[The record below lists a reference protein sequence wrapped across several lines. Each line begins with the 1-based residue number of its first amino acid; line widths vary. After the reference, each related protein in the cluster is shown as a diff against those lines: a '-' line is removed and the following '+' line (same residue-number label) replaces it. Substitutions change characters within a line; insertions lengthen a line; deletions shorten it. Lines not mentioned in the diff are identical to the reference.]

1 MQNTVLQQEAEP
13 QQSETQETQP
23 QQTAK
28 PEDLQTLSAELFAG
42 NALQSGIVNAPRT
55 RLPESALK
63 VEINPVLLKNERK
76 YQFAYHQQRKVTH
89 RNLNEAEAQA
99 ELATLL
105 TTQFKQGVF
114 QTETGAF
121 TSPSTSATN
130 LPSGGKTRRRGEK
143 EKRRRYEIRDTR
155 YEKERQPYQLSTL
168 NSQLISSLILHPSS
182 FPHDRPKKHILP
194 EGEAVPFLVGLGVMS
209 ADGKVV
215 AAKRDKFRQINRFL
229 EMVADVAEPL
239 LERARLRPEQPLQI
253 VDFGCGKGYLTF
265 ALYHYLRNLRGLN
278 ISLLGVDLKQDVLE
292 QLTTLAAEL
301 NYTSLSFIVSDIQK
315 FNLEEGREEKTEA
328 LQSKIE
334 NRKSKIDMVVAL
346 HACDTATDD
355 ALAKAVA
362 WNAQVILAAPCCQ
375 HELFSKI
382 HNDALQPMLRH
393 GIIRERLSSLIT
405 DTLRAE
411 LLAAQGYHVQML
423 EFVDAEHT
431 PKNLLIRAV
440 RRGDGENKI
449 ANAARQQAA
458 QETYAAFRDF
468 WGVQPYIE
476 QALEQT
482 MSNESASHAE

>member
-1 MQNTVLQQEAEP
+1 MQNTVLQQETEP
-13 QQSETQETQP
+13 QPSEPQETPP

-28 PEDLQTLSAELFAG
+28 PEDLQTLSAELFVG
-42 NALQSGIVNAPRT
+42 NALQSGILNAPRT
-55 RLPESALK
+55 RLPEGVLK

-89 RNLNEAEAQA
+89 RNLNAMEAQA

-105 TTQFKQGVF
+105 TTQFKQATF
-114 QTETGAF
+114 HTQTGAVHL
-121 TSPSTSATN
+121 TLNKRNELAV
-130 LPSGGKTRRRGEK
+130 RREK
-143 EKRRRYEIRDTR
+143 EKRRKGEEENQGTGDRGQGTEEI
-155 YEKERQPYQLSTL
+155 QLSIENQKSATD
-168 NSQLISSLILHPSS
+168 SSFILRPSS
-182 FPHDRPKKHILP
+182 FPHDRPKNHILP
-194 EGEAVPFLVGLGVMS
+194 EGEVVPFLVALGVMS

-229 EMVADVAEPL
+229 EMVADVSELL
-239 LERARLRPEQPLQI
+239 LERARLRPEQLLRI

-292 QLTTLAAEL
+292 HLTKLATEL
-301 NYTSLSFIVSDIQK
+301 EYTGLSFIVSDIK
-315 FNLEEGREEKTEA
+315 SVTLPTTNRASTRG
-328 LQSKIE
+328 LQPPTT
-334 NRKSKIDMVVAL
+334 IDMVVAL

-355 ALAKAVA
+355 ALAKAIG

-393 GIIRERLSSLIT
+393 GIIRERLNALIT

-411 LLAAQGYHVQML
+411 LLAARGYQVQML

-440 RRGDGENKI
+440 RRNDGENG
-449 ANAARQQAA
+449 ANNAARQQTA
-458 QETYAAFRDF
+458 QDSYAAFRDF
-468 WGVQPYIE
+468 WGVQPYME
-476 QALEQT
+476 QALKQAL
-482 MSNESASHAE
+482 SNKSAFNTE